1 VFVRVDLNVPLKGTE
16 VTDDTRIRGVIPT
29 VSFLMN
35 KGAKVVLCSHLGR
48 PKKGKKE
55 PTMDPVVPKLSEYL
69 GIQVIKANDTVGD
82 EVKAL
87 VNGMS
92 NGQVLLLENCRFYEG
107 EEGND
112 PEFCR
117 QLADLIDNDVYVN
130 DAFGTAHRAHAST
143 AGMAGLCNFKVA
155 GYLMEK
161 ELRFLKGAVDNPNRP
176 LAAIVGGAKVS
187 TKITVIESMLEK
199 CNKIVLGGGMTY
211 TFLKAQGYGVG
222 TSLCEDDFVE
232 LAQSLMKKAEEK
244 GVELILPTDVVVADK
259 FAEDADTQTVPA
271 TAIPDGWMGLD
282 CGPESIQTLRAALG
296 ECNTIIW
303 NGPLGVFEMDKFA
316 TGTLAIAQC
325 LAERTQAGATTIIGG
340 GDSVAAVEKAGL
352 ADAMSHIS
360 TGGGASLELLEGKV
374 LPGVAVLDD
383 AP

>member
-1 VFVRVDLNVPLKGTE
+1 MAKNNIENLASQIDLAGRKVFVRVDLNVPLKGTE

-211 TFLKAQGYGVG
+211 TF
-222 TSLCEDDFVE
+222 
-232 LAQSLMKKAEEK
+232 
-244 GVELILPTDVVVADK
+244 
-259 FAEDADTQTVPA
+259 
-271 TAIPDGWMGLD
+271 
-282 CGPESIQTLRAALG
+282 
-296 ECNTIIW
+296 
-303 NGPLGVFEMDKFA
+303 FE
-316 TGTLAIAQC
+316 
-325 LAERTQAGATTIIGG
+325 
-340 GDSVAAVEKAGL
+340 
-352 ADAMSHIS
+352 S
-360 TGGGASLELLEGKV
+360 TGV
-374 LPGVAVLDD
+374 RRRNIAV
-383 AP
+383 